1 VNSTTT
7 EPVTPDLIQRLV
19 RGHSIPP
26 ASTIVQALEVIQ
38 RSLSLVAGSRSAA
51 VSDDTKATTAGWA
64 DTIGQ
69 ASLLIEAAYLT
80 PKEQP

>member
-1 VNSTTT
+1 MTTDQI
-7 EPVTPDLIQRLV
+7 ERLM

-26 ASTIVQALEVIQ
+26 ATTILQALDAIR
-38 RSLSLVAGSRSAA
+38 RSLSMVADSRSVA

-69 ASLLIEAAYLT
+69 ASLLIEAAYIT
-80 PKEQP
+80 PKDTDHE